1 MHPYLIE
8 QLAEAR
14 QHDLKTAARRP
25 AQSQPTVR
33 RRRQRGSARRRA
45 GWFLVEVGLKLA
57 GGPGG
62 A

>member
-8 QLAEAR
+8 QLVESR
-14 QHDLKTAARRP
+14 QHDLRTDAGMAAMPRPAARR
-25 AQSQPTVR
+25 R
-33 RRRQRGSARRRA
+33 RRRESARRRA

>member
-8 QLAEAR
+8 QLAESR
-14 QHDLKTAARRP
+14 QRDLKAAAGRAAKPPVAARRRP
-25 AQSQPTVR
+25 HR
-33 RRRQRGSARRRA
+33 ESARRRA

>member
-8 QLAEAR
+8 QLAGAR
-14 QHDLKTAARRP
+14 QRDLRAAVEQAVRP
-25 AQSQPTVR
+25 QPTVR
-33 RRRQRGSARRRA
+33 RRRGSARHRA
-45 GWFLVEVGLKLA
+45 GWFRVEVGLKLA

>member
-8 QLAEAR
+8 QLAEDR
-14 QHDLKTAARRP
+14 QHELKTAAGRAARP
-25 AQSQPTVR
+25 QPSVR
-33 RRRQRGSARRRA
+33 RRPKRGSARHRA

>member
-8 QLAEAR
+8 QLAATRQRDLRAAAR
-14 QHDLKTAARRP
+14 QTARP
-25 AQSQPTVR
+25 RPTVR
-33 RRRQRGSARRRA
+33 RRPHRGSARHRA
-45 GWFLVEVGLKLA
+45 GWFLVEVGLRLA

>member
-8 QLAEAR
+8 QLVESR
-14 QHDLKTAARRP
+14 QHDLRSDAGRAGAPRAAGRRRP
-25 AQSQPTVR
+25 R
-33 RRRQRGSARRRA
+33 RESARRRA